1 MRAPSDAD
9 SPEPSPAGAKTVLLR
24 SRIAILLGD
33 PAVARRVGR
42 GLARRAEAQ
51 PMDIAGS
58 PPCLRAAGEAR
69 SAPVLVKSG
78 RCRTICRSLD
88 CLCGSYPRILT
99 AREIEDG
106 RRLDALL
113 V

>member
-1 MRAPSDAD
+1 MGAPSCGG
-9 SPEPSPAGAKTVLLR
+9 SPEPSPTVATTEFLR
-24 SRIAILLGD
+24 SRIATLLRD

-42 GLARRAEAQ
+42 RLGRAAAVQ
-51 PMDIAGS
+51 RVDMAGT
-58 PPCLRAAGEAR
+58 PPCLRAAGTSR

-78 RCRTICRSLD
+78 RCRTICRSVD
-88 CLCGSYPRILT
+88 CLCGRYPHNLT
-99 AREIEDG
+99 DREIEDG